1 MTTNVSKL
9 EQRESAKSLVRVAK
23 ANEVS
28 LSNRV
33 KNLLQV
39 ATETNVGKEYLSLH
53 GFTVEDA
60 KNIFTVPNVLGMYSG
75 FSIDTKELKE
85 FKDFFKFTKYNK
97 ERDNGTFLA
106 NDLTVESIKTKISI
120 LDIKR
125 FRTSAFDTM
134 FIESGKVF
142 IKDSKDTLYVAEQIV
157 TISIFHIVQKIN
169 SYRNEVQRIA
179 QVEQRKKDFEKAQK
193 EKEQSKRDK
202 EKAQSKKNKES
213 AKETKSNKA
222 KK

>member
-1 MTTNVSKL
+1 MKTINLKKTNVNVSKL
-9 EQRESAKSLVRVAK
+9 AQRESAKSLVRVAK

-39 ATETNVGKEYLSLH
+39 ATETETGKEYLSLH

-60 KNIFTVPNVLGMYSG
+60 KSIFTVKNVLGMYSS
-75 FSIDTKELKE
+75 FSIDTNELEK
-85 FKDFFKFTKYNK
+85 FQDFFKFVKYNK

-106 NDLTVESIKTKISI
+106 NDLTLESIKARISI

-125 FRTSAFDTM
+125 FRLSTFDTM
-134 FIESGKVF
+134 YVDSGKVF
-142 IKDSKDTLYVAEQIV
+142 IKDSKDTLFVAEQIV

-169 SYRNEVQRIA
+169 SYRNEKQRIA
-179 QVEQRKKDFEKAQK
+179 AVEQRKKDHEERKRQ
-193 EKEQSKRDK
+193 KEQSKKDK
-202 EKAQSKKNKES
+202 EKA
-213 AKETKSNKA
+213 KSNKE

>member
-1 MTTNVSKL
+1 MNTNVSKL

-39 ATETNVGKEYLSLH
+39 ATETQTGKEYLSLH

-60 KNIFTVPNVLGMYSG
+60 KGIFTVKNVLGMYSSL
-75 FSIDTKELKE
+75 SIETKELKE
-85 FKDFFKFTKYNK
+85 FKDFFQFRKYNK
-97 ERDNGTFLA
+97 ERNNGTFLA
-106 NDLTVESIKTKISI
+106 NDLTVESIKAKISI

-125 FRTSAFDTM
+125 FRLSSFDSM
-134 FIESGKVF
+134 FIDSGKVF
-142 IKDSKDTLYVAEQIV
+142 IKDSKDTLYVAEQIE

-179 QVEQRKKDFEKAQK
+179 QVEKRKKDFEKAQK
-193 EKEQSKRDK
+193 EKEQSERDK
-202 EKAQSKKNKES
+202 EASKK
-213 AKETKSNKA
+213 AKNDKV

>member
-1 MTTNVSKL
+1 MRTNVSKL
-9 EQRESAKSLVRVAK
+9 AQRDSAKSLVRVAK

-53 GFTVEDA
+53 GFTIDDA
-60 KNIFTVPNVLGMYSG
+60 KSIFTVKNVLGMHSSL
-75 FSIDTKELKE
+75 SIDTKELKE
-85 FKDFFKFTKYNK
+85 FRDFFQFRKYNK

-120 LDIKR
+120 LDTKR
-125 FRTSAFDTM
+125 FRLSTFETM
-134 FIESGKVF
+134 FIDKGKVF
-142 IKDSKDTLYVAEQIV
+142 IRDRKETLYVAEQIN

-169 SYRNEVQRIA
+169 SYRNEVQRLA
-179 QVEQRKKDFEKAQK
+179 AVEQRKKDFDQSKKA
-193 EKEQSKRDK
+193 KEQSKQDK
-202 EKAQSKKNKES
+202 EKAAAKKAAAKKTKDNKE
-213 AKETKSNKA
+213 K
-222 KK
+222 